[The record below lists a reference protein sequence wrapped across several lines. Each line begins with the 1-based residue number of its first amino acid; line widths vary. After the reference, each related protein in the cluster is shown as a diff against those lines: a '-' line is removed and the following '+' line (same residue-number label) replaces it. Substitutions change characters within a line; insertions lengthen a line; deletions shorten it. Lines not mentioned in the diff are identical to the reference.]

1 MLFVMPWNEL
11 LRLTLRAVLVLAT
24 AMLLACLPIFRGA
37 VQPEDR
43 AWLMTIA
50 GMLAAVLV
58 IDLVARL
65 GMRLWSTRL
74 GRQRFEAGTSRSAP
88 WLICWLALVLSYGW
102 LAALLPRG
110 MVHAATSGVFLYAN
124 PLLGGF
130 GTVQQEAS
138 LAAMQLYSMVAVMLL
153 AAWQCGR
160 RSRGRR
166 LLGGAVALAGT
177 LAGYAGSAQKLGLP
191 MPDIWAVERVPGN
204 VFGFFWYHANAA
216 SFLLLTLPVTVWALR
231 SAILERRAQ
240 VGRLLLLVAVT
251 VQVCGLLLNYSKV
264 GHMLLLLQAGAAAC
278 HTAVQLRRSRGQ
290 SPLSLERTLIITVPL
305 AALIIVLAW
314 VNASQIVGKR
324 WDNFAERGY
333 RDEGRVR
340 AAAISWR
347 MAADAPFGWGPGTF
361 EAVFAQYSVAEPSL
375 NRNRWKHAHHDYGQ
389 LAAEW
394 GWCGGLIL
402 VSGPLMALWRMVAVK
417 GGKRGG
423 PSMRSGAFYPG
434 LALGCL
440 LLHAWVDFPLQNPVI
455 LILAA
460 AVVGL
465 WLTTFE
471 DSGGL
476 QQRSSSRRRRPE
488 VAFFRSRGRDSQGFT
503 DI

>member
-1 MLFVMPWNEL
+1 MLSVMPWNEL
-11 LRLTLRAVLVLAT
+11 LRLTLRAVLMLAT
-24 AMLLACLPIFRGA
+24 ATLLACLPMFRGA

-58 IDLVARL
+58 IDLVARW
-65 GMRLWSTRL
+65 GMRLWPTRL
-74 GRQRFEAGTSRSAP
+74 GRQQFEAGRSRSAP
-88 WLICWLALVLSYGW
+88 WLTWWLALVLSYGW

-216 SFLLLTLPVTVWALR
+216 SFLLLTLPVTIWVLR
-231 SAILERRAQ
+231 SAILEHRAQ
-240 VGRLLLLVAVT
+240 LGRLLLLVAIT

-264 GHMLLLLQAGAAAC
+264 GHMLLLLQALAAAC
-278 HTAVQLRRSRGQ
+278 HTAIQLCRSHRQ
-290 SPLSLERTLIITVPL
+290 SSLSLGRTLIVTVPL
-305 AALIIVLAW
+305 AAVIIALAW

-324 WDNFAERGY
+324 WDDFAERGY

-361 EAVFAQYSVAEPSL
+361 EAVFAQYSAAEPSL

-402 VSGPLMALWRMVAVK
+402 SFGPLAALWRLATAK
-417 GGKRGG
+417 GGNRGG
-423 PSMRSGAFYPG
+423 SFNCAGAFYPG

-465 WLTTFE
+465 WLATFE
-471 DSGGL
+471 DSGGH
-476 QQRSSSRRRRPE
+476 RKRVASRRRRPAAP
-488 VAFFRSRGRDSQGFT
+488 AFSETGRET
-503 DI
+503 RRV